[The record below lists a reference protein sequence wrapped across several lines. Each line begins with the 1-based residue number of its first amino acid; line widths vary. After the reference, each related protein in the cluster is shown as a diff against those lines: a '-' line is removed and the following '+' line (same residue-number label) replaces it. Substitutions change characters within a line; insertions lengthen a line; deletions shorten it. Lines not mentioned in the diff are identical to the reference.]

1 MCEAQETMPRPGRQE
16 RGPCKRCDGRA
27 QYIIRDLLLCRCV
40 RSTTLPPQL
49 LPMRPADPSPCFI
62 KHVQYRIG
70 RTCNGPLSGSSRPN
84 VSMRPPPQAGDALI
98 ALSGGAGSTAL
109 LDFLAQR
116 KYLGVEGAE
125 YDSTRGKTPPIW
137 GRAYA
142 VHVVFPDS
150 WEGRAGV
157 GARLRAMA
165 QERGVRYLEV
175 RAEDVF
181 DASLGVRV
189 RAMVDGSAEEGE
201 LEESCFSQLTPGPD
215 NSARL
220 AALLASLPPPS
231 RPTLLGLILDALLS
245 TVAASLPNISHLIL
259 GETATREAQ
268 RVISG
273 TAQGRGWSLPLD
285 LATLGCIPLLTEERR
300 EVMRLR
306 GVREVSVKEA
316 ALYCHARGLET
327 FNFRLWGRGRKEGS
341 IEGLTERESAT
352 GGVRS

>member
-1 MCEAQETMPRPGRQE
+1 
-16 RGPCKRCDGRA
+16 
-27 QYIIRDLLLCRCV
+27 
-40 RSTTLPPQL
+40 
-49 LPMRPADPSPCFI
+49 
-62 KHVQYRIG
+62 
-70 RTCNGPLSGSSRPN
+70 
-84 VSMRPPPQAGDALI
+84 MRPPPQAGDALI

-109 LDFLAQR
+109 LDVLAER

-125 YDSTRGKTPPIW
+125 YDITRGKTPPIW

-157 GARLRAMA
+157 GPRLRAMA
-165 QERGVRYLEV
+165 EERGVQYLEV

-181 DASLGVRV
+181 DASLGERV
-189 RAMVDGSAEEGE
+189 RAMVDGSGGEGE
-201 LEESCFSQLTPGPD
+201 LLENRAELTPGPD

-220 AALLASLPPPS
+220 AALLASLPLSS
-231 RPTLLGLILDALLS
+231 RPTLLGHILDALLS

-268 RVISG
+268 RVIAG

-285 LATLGCIPLLTEERR
+285 LATLGSIPLLTEEPRD
-300 EVMRLR
+300 VMRLR

-352 GGVRS
+352 GAVSS